1 MLRNNILLRRLAIPK
16 KYNCQKAEYFM
27 QNIKKGFKNCLT
39 LNSKGWKDLRK
50 ENRSMKT
57 AKAKKPK
64 TSSKI

>member
-1 MLRNNILLRRLAIPK
+1 MPRNNVLLRRLAIPK

-50 ENRSMKT
+50 ENRSTKT

>member
-27 QNIKKGFKNCLT
+27 ENIKKGLKNCVT
-39 LNSKGWKDLRK
+39 LNSKGWKELRK
-50 ENRSMKT
+50 QNRSTKT
-57 AKAKKPK
+57 AKSKKPK